1 MSGGHLFL
9 FFNITLSIISR
20 LRNFVILRLKDLQM
34 PHSHS
39 HSHGHDH
46 SHHVSA
52 KNIKAAFFLNF
63 GFTILEIIGGFYV
76 NSVSI
81 LSDALHDM
89 GDSLSL
95 GLSWYLH
102 NKSKQGADAKF
113 TFGYSRFS
121 LLGALINSIILMVG
135 SGFVIYEAVNRFIH
149 PEPADAKGMLYFA
162 ILGVAV
168 NGYAAYRLIGGKSM
182 NERVVSWHL
191 IEDVLGWVA
200 VLIVSIVMM
209 FTDLPWLDPALSLAI
224 TLFILYNV
232 VGRLKETLVILLQGA
247 PADINAEAI
256 KSEILQLPHV
266 TGMHHINIWSLE
278 GEHHVYTAH
287 IKTRGIDTFAEVVQ
301 MKRQVK
307 DILKKHPFTY
317 YTIEVEVEGEECE
330 LADVKQNFGP

>member
-1 MSGGHLFL
+1 
-9 FFNITLSIISR
+9 
-20 LRNFVILRLKDLQM
+20 M
-34 PHSHS
+34 PHDHS
-39 HSHGHDH
+39 HAHHGHDH
-46 SHHVSA
+46 SHNISA
-52 KNIKAAFFLNF
+52 KNIKAAFFLNL
-63 GFTILEIIGGFYV
+63 GFTILEVIGGFYV

-121 LLGALINSIILMVG
+121 LLGALINSIILLVG
-135 SGFVIYEAVNRFIH
+135 SCFVIYEAVNRFIH

-162 ILGVAV
+162 LLGMAV
-168 NGYAAYRLIGGKSM
+168 NGYAAFRLSGGKSL

-200 VLIVSIVMM
+200 VFIVSIVMM
-209 FTDLPWLDPALSLAI
+209 FVDAPWLDPALSLAI

-232 VGRLKETLVILLQGA
+232 IGRLKEVMVILLQGA
-247 PADINAEAI
+247 PSDIDADEVKAA
-256 KSEILQLPHV
+256 ILQLPYV
-266 TGMHHINIWSLE
+266 TGMHHVNIWSLE

-287 IKTRGIDTFAEVVQ
+287 IRTKGVDTFAELVEV
-301 MKRQVK
+301 KRSVK
-307 DILKKHPFTY
+307 AVLKKYPFTY
-317 YTIEVEVEGEECE
+317 YTVEVEVEGEECDMSNQTDE
-330 LADVKQNFGP
+330 GQA

>member
-1 MSGGHLFL
+1 
-9 FFNITLSIISR
+9 
-20 LRNFVILRLKDLQM
+20 M
-34 PHSHS
+34 PHHHS
-39 HSHGHDH
+39 HAHHGHDH
-46 SHHVSA
+46 SHNVSA
-52 KNIKAAFFLNF
+52 KNIKAAFFLNL

-121 LLGALINSIILMVG
+121 LLGALINSVILVVG
-135 SGFVIYEAVNRFIH
+135 SCFVVYEAITRLMH
-149 PEPADAKGMLYFA
+149 PEPADARGMLYFA
-162 ILGVAV
+162 LLGMAV
-168 NGYAAYRLIGGKSM
+168 NGYAAFRLSGGKSL

-200 VLIVSIVMM
+200 VFIVSIVMM
-209 FTDLPWLDPALSLAI
+209 FTDAPWLDPALSLAI

-232 VGRLKETLVILLQGA
+232 IGRLKEVMVILLQGA
-247 PADINAEAI
+247 PSDIDADEVKEAI
-256 KSEILQLPHV
+256 LKLPYV
-266 TGMHHINIWSLE
+266 TGMHHVNIWSLE

-287 IKTRGIDTFAEVVQ
+287 IRTKGVDTFAELVAVKRSVKEV
-301 MKRQVK
+301 MKK
-307 DILKKHPFTY
+307 YPFSY

-330 LADVKQNFGP
+330 LANQTNEGQA

>member
-1 MSGGHLFL
+1 M
-9 FFNITLSIISR
+9 
-20 LRNFVILRLKDLQM
+20 
-34 PHSHS
+34 SHS
-39 HSHGHDH
+39 HGQSHGHDH
-46 SHHVSA
+46 AHHTSA
-52 KNIKAAFFLNF
+52 KNIKAAFFLNLA
-63 GFTILEIIGGFYV
+63 FTVLEIIGGFYV

-121 LLGALINSIILMVG
+121 LLGALINSVILMVG
-135 SGFVIYEAVNRFIH
+135 SCFVIYEAINRFIH
-149 PEPADAKGMLYFA
+149 PEPADAQGMLYFA
-162 ILGVAV
+162 ILGIAV
-168 NGYAAYRLIGGKSM
+168 NGYAAYRLLGGTSM

-200 VLIVSIVMM
+200 VFIVSVVMM
-209 FTDLPWLDPALSLAI
+209 FTDAPWLDPVLSLGI

-232 VGRLKETLVILLQGA
+232 IGRLKETLVILLQGS
-247 PADINAEAI
+247 PAGIDAEEI
-256 KSEILQLPHV
+256 KGQIMQIPNV
-266 TGMHHINIWSLE
+266 TGMHHVNIWSLE

-287 IKTRGIDTFAEVVQ
+287 IKTRGVATFAEVVAI
-301 MKRQVK
+301 KRSVK

-317 YTIEVEVEGEECE
+317 YTIEIEMEDEACE
-330 LADVKQNFGP
+330 LQPHLPDSN

>member
-1 MSGGHLFL
+1 
-9 FFNITLSIISR
+9 
-20 LRNFVILRLKDLQM
+20 M
-34 PHSHS
+34 PHDHSHS
-39 HSHGHDH
+39 HHGHDH
-46 SHHVSA
+46 THNVSA
-52 KNIKAAFFLNF
+52 KNIKAAFFLNL
-63 GFTILEIIGGFYV
+63 GFTVLEIIGGFYV

-121 LLGALINSIILMVG
+121 LLGALINSIILLVG
-135 SGFVIYEAVNRFIH
+135 SCFVIYEAINRFIH

-162 ILGVAV
+162 LLGMAV
-168 NGYAAYRLIGGKSM
+168 NGYAAFRLSGGKSL

-200 VLIVSIVMM
+200 VFIVSIVMM
-209 FTDLPWLDPALSLAI
+209 FVDAPWLDPALSLAI

-232 VGRLKETLVILLQGA
+232 IGRLKEVMVILLQGA
-247 PADINAEAI
+247 PQDIDAEEVKEAI
-256 KSEILQLPHV
+256 LKLPYV
-266 TGMHHINIWSLE
+266 TGMHHVNIWSLE

-287 IKTRGIDTFAEVVQ
+287 IRTKGVDTFAELV
-301 MKRQVK
+301 QVK
-307 DILKKHPFTY
+307 RSVKAVLKKYPFTY
-317 YTIEVEVEGEECE
+317 YTVEIEVEGEECDLSNQTNE
-330 LADVKQNFGP
+330 DQA